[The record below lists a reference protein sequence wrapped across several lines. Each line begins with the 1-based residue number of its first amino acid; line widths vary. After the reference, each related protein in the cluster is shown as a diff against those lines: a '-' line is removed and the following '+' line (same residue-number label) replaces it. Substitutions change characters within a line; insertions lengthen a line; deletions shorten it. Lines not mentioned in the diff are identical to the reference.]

1 MKGTHMADDRSDKKF
16 IQFGPSQ
23 WFGLLLVA
31 IAIAFIAQ
39 NTSNVTIAL
48 LWITISAPLWL
59 VLTLLALVCFGAGY
73 LLSWGRRR
81 RR

>member
-1 MKGTHMADDRSDKKF
+1 MSTDRDQKKF
-16 IQFGPSQ
+16 IQFGAPQ
-23 WFGLLLVA
+23 WFGLVLVA

-48 LWITISAPLWL
+48 LWISVSAPLWL
-59 VLTLLALVCFGAGY
+59 VLTLLAAIGFGAGY
-73 LLSWGRRR
+73 LLAWGRRR